1 MTPEE
6 KKWVEEVKGYCFRPS
21 SPWINGRKDVDL
33 PRAISIIEKQE
44 RRLDAMKDFLGSR
57 WLLGDFEDYFSEL
70 EEMEK

>member
-6 KKWVEEVKGYCFRPS
+6 KKWVEAVKNDLSIEPEVNKS
-21 SPWINGRKDVDL
+21 ELIISKL
-33 PRAISIIEKQE
+33 ISIIEKQE